1 MPNWEY
7 YAQMQKSR
15 EDWYID
21 AYTKAYRDLNAV
33 YESELQTQQLLFEQL
48 TLDKENNAALIKI
61 IANPPAGVALKDLD
75 TLVKLQQKY
84 DEQRLQARKAS
95 ASNTLKA
102 EEIVQDKY
110 ELPATFRSNMEEF
123 LQDSELFNMGT
134 PGSQAAGQNLGQ
146 PIPKNGEFYTRLKAL
161 FASLPTNEA
170 RTEAASIYFDRIKQ
184 AGWVE
189 TNQSLSKITGAEYVL
204 AADLSKQKED
214 EQNALAKETQV
225 YINRDA
231 RDTAAQIKTLV
242 DTKLKDYVSIQEG
255 EDGTLKIIEKFRV
268 ATPTVQDISK
278 MPELQPIKPPQEQ
291 DILVRTA
298 EYYEPFGTEDFKQQV
313 AQLEDERKQ
322 RKQFKEQ
329 AEEEARQQ
337 LEASLPEWGGRALRV
352 GGAVKES
359 LGKSDDALK
368 ELGQPEKLAFGL
380 VDTDLTMSEKIAKI
394 DEVKEWS
401 DTERDRALTILMRDM
416 MKKRNKRIEDS
427 AAEILKPE

>member
-1 MPNWEY
+1 M
-7 YAQMQKSR
+7 
-15 EDWYID
+15 
-21 AYTKAYRDLNAV
+21 
-33 YESELQTQQLLFEQL
+33 
-48 TLDKENNAALIKI
+48 
-61 IANPPAGVALKDLD
+61 
-75 TLVKLQQKY
+75 
-84 DEQRLQARKAS
+84 
-95 ASNTLKA
+95 
-102 EEIVQDKY
+102 
-110 ELPATFRSNMEEF
+110 PATFKSNMEEF
-123 LQDSELFNMGT
+123 LQDSEVFNMST

-146 PIPKNGEFYTRLKAL
+146 PIPKNGDFYTRLKAL
-161 FASLPTNEA
+161 FSSLPTNEA
-170 RTEAASIYFDRIKQ
+170 RTEAASVYFDRIKQ

-189 TNQSLSKITGAEYVL
+189 TNVSLSKITGAEYVQ
-204 AADLSKQKED
+204 AADLDKQKED

-278 MPELQPIKPPQEQ
+278 IPELRPIKPPQEQ

-401 DTERDRALTILMRDM
+401 DTERDRALTVLMRDM

-427 AAEILKPE
+427 AAEILKPEK

>member
-102 EEIVQDKY
+102 KEIVESKY
-110 ELPATFRSNMEEF
+110 ELPSSFHGRMEKEFADMRVGLQRATTDQYLSDH
-123 LQDSELFNMGT
+123 QIHVD
-134 PGSQAAGQNLGQ
+134 NLV
-146 PIPKNGEFYTRLKAL
+146 AL
-161 FASLPTNEA
+161 FASLPSDEA
-170 RTEAASIYFDRIKQ
+170 RAAAAAEYYPRLQ
-184 AGWVE
+184 ELGWVDSFEELSGTIGYLYKTPREIQKGKEEE
-189 TNQSLSKITGAEYVL
+189 TK
-204 AADLSKQKED
+204 
-214 EQNALAKETQV
+214 ALEKETQV

-242 DTKLKDYVSIQEG
+242 DTKLKEYVSIQEG

-278 MPELQPIKPPQEQ
+278 IPELQPIKPPQEQ

-359 LGKSDDALK
+359 LGKSDDDLK

-401 DTERDRALTILMRDM
+401 DTERDRALTVLMRDM

-427 AAEILKPE
+427 AAEILKPEK